1 MQAWLRLHAQ
11 VVSCIEAGQ
20 PLLLENLPEDIDAV
34 LDPVIGKLV
43 IKRGRATILKLGEAE
58 VEYNPNFRC
67 HSPLHARLAQPPDL
81 TCSAQNKH
89 VMQRGV
95 QISHS
100 LRLQQNCAWGRLYL
114 ATKLANPHYRP
125 EIAAQTTLVNFCVT
139 EEGLEE
145 QLLAAVVDHERAD
158 LQQAAA
164 ALVAQLGQYTITL
177 TELEN
182 NLLARLANSQART
195 PQNTWQCNGMI
206 SLCPDTPS
214 ARARRATS
222 WRTSR

>member
-1 MQAWLRLHAQ
+1 MQCPGH
-11 VVSCIEAGQ
+11 
-20 PLLLENLPEDIDAV
+20 
-34 LDPVIGKLV
+34 
-43 IKRGRATILKLGEAE
+43 
-58 VEYNPNFRC
+58 
-67 HSPLHARLAQPPDL
+67 
-81 TCSAQNKH
+81 
-89 VMQRGV
+89 
-95 QISHS
+95 
-100 LRLQQNCAWGRLYL
+100 RLYL

-182 NLLARLANSQART
+182 NLLARLANSQVWRATRMASLSTNVSAATALTLRADRAGQQPARA
-195 PQNTWQCNGMI
+195 PCAHGR
-206 SLCPDTPS
+206 SDVPS
-214 ARARRATS
+214 AWQAC
-222 WRTSR
+222 

>member
-1 MQAWLRLHAQ
+1 M
-11 VVSCIEAGQ
+11 G
-20 PLLLENLPEDIDAV
+20 PE
-34 LDPVIGKLV
+34 
-43 IKRGRATILKLGEAE
+43 
-58 VEYNPNFRC
+58 
-67 HSPLHARLAQPPDL
+67 HH
-81 TCSAQNKH
+81 
-89 VMQRGV
+89 
-95 QISHS
+95 SHS
-100 LRLQQNCAWGRLYL
+100 ACDSVGHGGRLYL

-182 NLLARLANSQART
+182 NLLARLADSQARAGARAG
-195 PQNTWQCNGMI
+195 PPLHG
-206 SLCPDTPS
+206 SAS
-214 ARARRATS
+214 AR
-222 WRTSR
+222 

>member
-1 MQAWLRLHAQ
+1 M
-11 VVSCIEAGQ
+11 
-20 PLLLENLPEDIDAV
+20 
-34 LDPVIGKLV
+34 
-43 IKRGRATILKLGEAE
+43 
-58 VEYNPNFRC
+58 FR
-67 HSPLHARLAQPPDL
+67 D
-81 TCSAQNKH
+81 
-89 VMQRGV
+89 
-95 QISHS
+95 
-100 LRLQQNCAWGRLYL
+100 RLYL

-182 NLLARLANSQART
+182 NLLARLANSQV
-195 PQNTWQCNGMI
+195 W
-206 SLCPDTPS
+206 
-214 ARARRATS
+214 RATRLAGFLWVCVCCQCFINS
-222 WRTSR
+222 KLTVLENNLLAHLVLTGWRAKRLASFLNLWVL